1 MKNDYDYVYA
11 IVRVDEY
18 QGPECPLENK
28 VTVKQILWD
37 ERVAKQEVER
47 LNGLLKEG
55 VRYFS
60 QVTRLEKASSAIR
73 AIQNVSEPASF
84 ASTLPRLSEVAEARA
99 LCPQR

>member
-1 MKNDYDYVYA
+1 MKNEFDYVYA

-37 ERVAKQEVER
+37 ERVAQQEVAR

-60 QVTRLEKASSAIR
+60 QVTRLEKENPAAR
-73 AIQNVSEPASF
+73 AIQNSAELASI
-84 ASTLPRLSEVAEARA
+84 ASPLPRIADSAETSATV
-99 LCPQR
+99 